1 MIGLFGGAFDPPHN
15 GHVALLRGARE
26 KLGIDDVVVVVAAY
40 PGHKQVETPAAI
52 RLELARAAFPGE
64 ELILDDHSRT
74 VDMLRDHPEWRGAT
88 FLLGA
93 DEYAGFSRWKEPEEV
108 LRLVRVAVGTRPG
121 FPLPAAEEDGRVTFF
136 EIDPVPVSST
146 ELRTRLDRG
155 EDVSGLLPAAVWDLI
170 ERGGLYGRGGYTGTS

>member
-26 KLGIDDVVVVVAAY
+26 KLGIDDVLIVVAAY
-40 PGHKQVETPAAI
+40 PGHKEAETPAAI
-52 RLELARAAFPGE
+52 RVELARAAFPGD
-64 ELILDDHSRT
+64 ELILDDHART
-74 VDMLRDHPEWRGAT
+74 VDMLRDHPEWYGAT

-93 DEYAGFSRWKEPEEV
+93 DEYASFSRWKEPEEV

-121 FPLPAAEEDGRVTFF
+121 FPLPAQDDGRVTFF

-146 ELRTRLDRG
+146 ELRERLEAG
-155 EDVSGLLPAAVWDLI
+155 EDCSDVVPSAVWEMI
-170 ERGGLYGRGGYTGTS
+170 ERGGLYGRDGYTGAS

>member
-1 MIGLFGGAFDPPHN
+1 VIGLFGGAFDPPHD

-26 KLGIDDVVVVVAAY
+26 KLGIDQVIVVVAAY
-40 PGHKQVETPAAI
+40 PGHKEVETPAAI

-64 ELILDDHSRT
+64 ELVLDDHART

-93 DEYAGFSRWKEPEEV
+93 DEYEAFSEWKEPEEV

-121 FPLPAAEEDGRVTFF
+121 FQLPAPSEDGSVTFY

-146 ELRTRLDRG
+146 DLRERLDRG
-155 EDVSGLLPAAVWDLI
+155 EDCSDVVPPAVWEMI
-170 ERGGLYGRGGYTGTS
+170 ERGGLYGRDGYTGAS